1 MVTFIDQLFGD
12 CTFQI
17 IMLKLGS
24 SKENIFGRKVE
35 KVDNKNN
42 IETQINRIN
51 KTEGAVLGRT

>member
-51 KTEGAVLGRT
+51 KTEGVVLGRT

>member
-24 SKENIFGRKVE
+24 SKENIFGRKL
-35 KVDNKNN
+35 KKL
-42 IETQINRIN
+42 IT
-51 KTEGAVLGRT
+51 KTTLKPK

>member
-17 IMLKLGS
+17 IMLTLGS

-51 KTEGAVLGRT
+51 KTEGVVLGRT